1 MSLFPIHVHHL
12 ATSAQ
17 PSGQT
22 TGQTTGQS
30 GQSSDGE
37 ALLTSG
43 AVGALGRAV
52 ARAAGAG
59 AAAELRDALAPGG
72 SGYEPLS
79 VLLLFFI
86 FLALTLLFFFFLA
99 LKPGD
104 E

>member
-1 MSLFPIHVHHL
+1 
-12 ATSAQ
+12 
-17 PSGQT
+17 
-22 TGQTTGQS
+22 
-30 GQSSDGE
+30 
-37 ALLTSG
+37 
-43 AVGALGRAV
+43 V

-59 AAAELRDALAPGG
+59 AAAELRDAVAPGG
-72 SGYEPLS
+72 PGYEPLS